1 MKIVIVF
8 IISAVISILFPTFI
22 SNVVVN
28 KTVISTLFTIV
39 GIIFSVGMSL
49 IISVSTSGVKNR
61 EARKVFR
68 DQLSNI
74 RFHFI
79 AVFIIETLLYILL
92 PQEKDI
98 EVIDIIAIY
107 GIDIKMSC
115 NIFMVVCL
123 FVGIIYYIIN
133 YYSIQ
138 SSVYELEDR
147 IDQGN

>member
-8 IISAVISILFPTFI
+8 IVSAVISILFPTFI
-22 SNVVVN
+22 SNVVIN
-28 KTVISTLFTIV
+28 ETVISTLFTIV

-92 PQEKDI
+92 PQGKNE
-98 EVIDIIAIY
+98 EVFDVIIIY
-107 GIDIKMSC
+107 GAGIKMSC
-115 NIFMVVCL
+115 NIFIVACL
-123 FVGIIYYIIN
+123 FAGITYYIIN

-138 SSVYELEDR
+138 SSIYELEDR